1 MAEEKEERQ
10 DQMMITSSNS
20 QKTFIL
26 KWSTGLGIDGDSVT
40 FKVGGVRWGW
50 WDWSWEDEEGA
61 MEEGEDP
68 GAGKRIMDGMKGWE
82 LDKSCHS

>member
-40 FKVGGVRWGW
+40 FKVGGVRWG
-50 WDWSWEDEEGA
+50 
-61 MEEGEDP
+61 
-68 GAGKRIMDGMKGWE
+68 
-82 LDKSCHS
+82 